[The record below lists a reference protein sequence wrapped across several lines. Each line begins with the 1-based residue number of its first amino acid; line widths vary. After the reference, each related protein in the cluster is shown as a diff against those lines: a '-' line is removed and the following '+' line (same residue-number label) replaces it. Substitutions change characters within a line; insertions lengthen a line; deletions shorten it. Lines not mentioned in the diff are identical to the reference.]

1 MENNVSKSE
10 VKFNQAGY
18 QQERINDLMRVV
30 NLCWIN
36 PIQFNETFMD
46 YNYRVIFS
54 VLTSYY
60 SEIRVKLKD
69 EREGI
74 DELMNKLDKYIE
86 ANPIVSANKKAS
98 LYGNSG
104 GTMNFNEE
112 SWRVIKQCLFIYQNK
127 ILDCAES
134 HGMGNPTKKD
144 VTKAVIDL

>member
-1 MENNVSKSE
+1 MENNNSKSE

-18 QQERINDLMRVV
+18 QQDRINDLMRII

-36 PIQFNETFMD
+36 PTQFNYTFQD

-60 SEIRVKLKD
+60 TEIRVKLKT
-69 EREGI
+69 EKEYI
-74 DELMNKLDKYIE
+74 DKLMNHLDEYIE
-86 ANPIVSANKKAS
+86 ANPILKSKKKAS
-98 LYGNSG
+98 LYGNEN
-104 GTMNFNEE
+104 GTVAFNDDA
-112 SWRVIKQCLFIYQNK
+112 WKVIKKCLLFYQNK
-127 ILDCAES
+127 ILDGAES